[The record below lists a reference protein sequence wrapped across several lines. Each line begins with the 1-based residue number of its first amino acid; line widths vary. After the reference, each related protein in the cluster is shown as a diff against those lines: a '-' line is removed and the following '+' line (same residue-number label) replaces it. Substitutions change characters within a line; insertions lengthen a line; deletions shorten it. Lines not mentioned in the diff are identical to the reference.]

1 LSFTPDRRLLRGRS
15 PTGRYAR
22 SMRHATITG
31 VGSALPPR
39 VVPNTWFESFLD
51 TSDDWIRDRT
61 GIEARHFAD
70 EGMVTSDLGVE
81 ASRAALEAADVAAS
95 QVDLIVCA
103 SVTGDTPFP
112 ATAVWIQRKM
122 GLACPSFD
130 VNAACAGFSY
140 GLATATAFVGAGM
153 ADTVL
158 VLGAEVFSRILDFR
172 DRGTCVLFG
181 DGAGATLVQASDA
194 AGIEG
199 TILGA
204 DGSAAEILMM
214 PGGGSREPAS
224 AETVAAGRHNI
235 QMPNGREVFKRAVTE
250 MAAACRELLE
260 KSGYSPDDVDVL
272 IPHQAN
278 ARIMKAVG
286 ERLGI
291 DPGRSV
297 IDVADVGNT
306 SAASIPIALD
316 RAWRTGRIHDGDLV
330 LFTSFGAGLTW
341 GASLVRW
348 TMPEPSK

>member
-1 LSFTPDRRLLRGRS
+1 
-15 PTGRYAR
+15 
-22 SMRHATITG
+22 MRHATITG

-39 VVPNTWFESFLD
+39 LVPNTWFESFLD
-51 TSDDWIRDRT
+51 TSDEWIRDRT

-70 EGMVTSDLGVE
+70 DGLVTSDLAVQ
-81 ASRAALEAADVAAS
+81 ASRSALEVAGVTVD

-112 ATAVWIQRKM
+112 ATAVWMQQKLGI
-122 GLACPSFD
+122 GCPSFD

-140 GLATATAFVGAGM
+140 GLATATAFVKAGM

-158 VLGAEVFSRILDFR
+158 LSGAEVFSRILDFT

-181 DGAGATLVQASDA
+181 DGAGATIVQAADA
-194 AGIEG
+194 PGIEG

-204 DGSAAEILMM
+204 DGRAAEILMM
-214 PGGGSREPAS
+214 PGGGSREPAT
-224 AETVAAGRHNI
+224 AGTVDARRHVI

-250 MAAACRELLE
+250 MAGACRELLD
-260 KSGYSPDDVDVL
+260 KSGYTPDDVDVL

-291 DPGRSV
+291 EDDRV
-297 IDVADVGNT
+297 VLDVAEVGNT

-316 RAWRTGRIHDGDLV
+316 RAWRAGRIHDGDLV
-330 LFTSFGAGLTW
+330 LFTSLGAGRHR
-341 GASLVRW
+341 GAPPRRR
-348 TMPEPSK
+348 TMPEPAA